1 MSARLDHS
9 EARIGGWHPGAPP
22 ISSRRGADTLA
33 LSFMLFALMNS
44 MTMAQ
49 IAVIAKQL
57 QDKFAF
63 SGGSIG
69 LLTSIY
75 MVALGVASIPMG
87 LAAARGGGRVLV
99 AGAGVLVVG
108 SVMFAFSSSYPL
120 FFVARLLQGLGGATT
135 LPAANAL
142 MAQSIS
148 PRLYARSMGIFGC
161 GFGAGAVVA
170 LLLLATVDK
179 AGGYR
184 AMFLASAGMAV
195 VIVLIGLAQ
204 TPIRAKPAHPE
215 GAPSFRSLMRE
226 VVAVATNGRMLLL
239 CVMNIGIMALIAGL
253 LAWTPSFLHD
263 QRGASLAVAA
273 YLTAGMGAAELLGNP
288 VGAAVM
294 AKRGKPVVL
303 LVSLAVLFVA
313 TVMVPVGRTI
323 LLPFVCVTIGGFSI
337 MAAFAAIMASVPAVV
352 GRPGQIGAATGL
364 FNLTNLVGTL
374 FAPWLFGVLLDTYG
388 RGAGTHG
395 YVWGYLLLA
404 LFPLFGTAAAVIY
417 AVSERKRVVA
427 AVPAG

>member
-1 MSARLDHS
+1 MSAAFDHS
-9 EARIGGWHPGAPP
+9 EARNGGSRNGGSHPGAPP

-44 MTMAQ
+44 MTMTQ

-57 QDKFAF
+57 QDKFSF

-75 MVALGVASIPMG
+75 MVALGVASIPLG
-87 LAAARGGGRVLV
+87 LAASVGRPGACRGSRRARGGLL
-99 AGAGVLVVG
+99 A
-108 SVMFAFSSSYPL
+108 MFAFSSSYPL
-120 FFVARLLQGLGGATT
+120 FFVARLLQGIGGGTT
-135 LPAANAL
+135 LPVANAL

-148 PRLYARSMGIFGC
+148 SRLYARSMGIFGC

-184 AMFLASAGMAV
+184 AMFLASAGIAV
-195 VIVLIGLAQ
+195 VIALVGLAQ
-204 TPIRAKPAHPE
+204 TPVRARPVHPE
-215 GAPSFRSLMRE
+215 GAPSFRSLMGG
-226 VVAVATNGRMLLL
+226 VVAVATNGRVLLL
-239 CVMNIGIMALIAGL
+239 CVMNIGIMAIIAGL

-263 QRGASLAVAA
+263 QHGASVAVAA
-273 YLTAGMGAAELLGNP
+273 YLTAGMGVAELLGNP

-303 LVSLAVLFVA
+303 LVSLAVLFVVTA
-313 TVMVPVGRTI
+313 MVPAARGT
-323 LLPFVCVTIGGFSI
+323 LLPFVCVTIAGFSV
-337 MAAFAAIMASVPAVV
+337 MSAFAAIMGSVPALVT
-352 GRPGQIGAATGL
+352 RPGQVGAATGL

-388 RGAGTHG
+388 RGTGTHG
-395 YVWGYLLLA
+395 YLWGYLLLA
-404 LFPLFGTAAAVIY
+404 LFRC
-417 AVSERKRVVA
+417 SERWR
-427 AVPAG
+427 P